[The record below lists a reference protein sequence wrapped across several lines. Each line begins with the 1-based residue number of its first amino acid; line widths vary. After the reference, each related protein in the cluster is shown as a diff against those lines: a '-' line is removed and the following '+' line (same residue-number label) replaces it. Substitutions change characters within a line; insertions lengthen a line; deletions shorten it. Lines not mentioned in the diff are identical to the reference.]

1 MSQMH
6 STQVP
11 ISEATVLL
19 AGTARDVA
27 THIGS
32 EIDRLIT
39 ATKQFKQVF
48 VLIVESDSSDNTLSV
63 LEDLKKSIPN
73 FDYLALGKLSENIPS
88 RTERLAHCRNQVIEA
103 VRSNPLYATVDYVML
118 ADLDGLN
125 SELTASAIAN
135 CWNGTTPWDV
145 VTANQLDFYYDVYA
159 LRHRDWSPSDCLSQ
173 QIRLEP
179 VLGHDAS
186 INLSVW
192 AKQVKLPPE
201 RGYIEVDSA
210 FGGFAIYKKVA
221 FLAGTY
227 IGRMVDDGQEK
238 DVCEHV
244 AMHAAIRKAGYQ
256 IFINCALINCKRPAD
271 PNQKQSQSGFMIR
284 GTRSLG
290 IMLFGK
296 KRFKKYLDLLAP

>member
-27 THIGS
+27 SHIGS
-32 EIDRLIT
+32 EIDRLIA
-39 ATKQFKQVF
+39 ATKQFKQIF
-48 VLIVESDSSDNTLSV
+48 VLIVESDSSDNTVSV
-63 LEDLKKSIPN
+63 LEDLKKSISN
-73 FDYLALGKLSENIPS
+73 FDYLALGNISESIPS

-103 VRSNPLYATVDYVML
+103 VRSNPLYQAVDYVML
-118 ADLDGLN
+118 SDLDGLN
-125 SELTASAIAN
+125 AELTASAITN
-135 CWNGTTPWDV
+135 CWNSATPWDV

-210 FGGFAIYKKVA
+210 FGGFAIYKKAA

-227 IGRMVDDGQEK
+227 IGRMVDDGLEK

-244 AMHAAIRKAGYQ
+244 AMHAAIRKAGYR

-271 PNQKQSQSGFMIR
+271 PNQKQNQSGLMI
-284 GTRSLG
+284 GGIRSLG